1 MERNTSNDK
10 LEDVKINPVVSK
22 SEIKEIKSIIR
33 NIYIDDKLK
42 DYILDIVYKT
52 REESEYILC
61 GASPRATVNIAMAA
75 KGKAFLEG
83 RGYVLPDDIKSVVY
97 DVLRHRIMLSYEAEA
112 EGKKTEDIIMEILEN
127 INLP

>member
-1 MERNTSNDK
+1 M
-10 LEDVKINPVVSK
+10 
-22 SEIKEIKSIIR
+22 
-33 NIYIDDKLK
+33 
-42 DYILDIVYKT
+42 YKT

-97 DVLRHRIMLSYEAEA
+97 NVLRHRIMLSYEAEA